1 MSGHCP
7 KCGEYCEEDDS
18 RPCDGCAKARN
29 AMDKANRYGEP
40 WSDDDVLIEHGMVKV
55 CPSPLQWSRAVA
67 CVNALAGVDDP
78 EAYIASLRTAN
89 AALTEQV
96 AQMVRLPEIPENH
109 ALRIDNMSSGQENQL
124 FGAYLRKRF
133 EPIEH
138 TGTGPT
144 PAAALSALSAKIEQ
158 EKNDRA

>member
-1 MSGHCP
+1 MSQ
-7 KCGEYCEEDDS
+7 
-18 RPCDGCAKARN
+18 
-29 AMDKANRYGEP
+29 YGEP
-40 WSDDDVLIEHGMVKV
+40 FTFTNGIARDRHGTELVYPRQREV
-55 CPSPLQWSRAVA
+55 D

-158 EKNDRA
+158 EKK